1 MPAITTRRLLSVC
14 LLSVAVLAARG
25 QESAL
30 DAVRKAEAERVA
42 VVEKVK
48 PAVVAIFMPGGQGG
62 GSGVLISADGYAL
75 TNWHVV
81 DKIPPA
87 GIRCG
92 LPDGNFYNAVLVG
105 LDKVGDVALIKLLP
119 KKDGQPFP
127 TAPLGDS
134 DTVREGDWSLAM
146 GNPFLLATDF
156 TPTVTFGMVSGVHR
170 YQYPSGS
177 LLEYTDCIQIDTSV
191 NPGNSGGPLFN
202 MKGELIGINGRI
214 SADKRGRLNSGVGYA
229 ISINQIKNFLGHLK
243 AGIETDHA
251 SLGAQYK
258 TETDNAGLSKVVVTS
273 ILEDCDAARRGL
285 DLDDEILTFDGRR
298 ITSAN
303 QLQNV
308 LGLFP
313 RGWRLPMEYRREAP
327 REGKEDE
334 GRGRKEILVRLMGAV
349 RKEIG
354 GGGGQPAPKVK
365 LGPMPSGP
373 SPAAKYYIAKA
384 GFTNYYFNQLER
396 DRLLEAFRKHGDF
409 SSVGGAW
416 TLQGKIRLLRANTPS
431 KLKVEITSIK
441 KANSLSPV
449 VRLFT
454 ENVRVPY
461 ELEPLESQ
469 EPKMLKKPDGSGGLL
484 AAFYLYHR
492 LLTLGAGGFEVK
504 CDHGGHEPIY
514 PPRADAKQP
523 ASLRELREEADVLN
537 TRFGAFL
544 AKWFFSRAD
553 KRLRAVEVRLEDS
566 EDPCE
571 VYFSDYRAVNG
582 RQLPHRLEVYYAGTR
597 YGILEFSSFELAAAT
612 K

>member
-1 MPAITTRRLLSVC
+1 MYPAVTCRRLLAVAWISAG
-14 LLSVAVLAARG
+14 LVAVLSAQA
-25 QESAL
+25 QQPAL

-62 GSGVLISADGYAL
+62 GSGVLISKDGYAI

-87 GIRCG
+87 GIQCG
-92 LPDGNFYNAVLVG
+92 LPDGNYYDAVLVG

-119 KKDGQPFP
+119 KKDGQEFP
-127 TAPLGDS
+127 AAPLGNS
-134 DTVREGDWSLAM
+134 DTVQEGDWTFAM

-170 YQYPSGS
+170 YQYPAGT

-202 MKGELIGINGRI
+202 LKGELVGINGRI

-229 ISINQIKNFLGHLK
+229 ISINQIKNFLGHLR

-258 TETDNAGLSKVVVTS
+258 TEADSSGLSKVVVTS

-313 RGWRLPMEYRREAP
+313 RGWRLPMEFRREAP
-327 REGKEDE
+327 REGKEDDV
-334 GRGRKEILVRLMGAV
+334 RGRKEILVRLMGAV
-349 RKEIG
+349 RREIG
-354 GGGGQPAPKVK
+354 GPGGAPKVRP
-365 LGPMPSGP
+365 GPAPSGP
-373 SPAAKYYIAKA
+373 SPAAKFYVPKP
-384 GFTNYYFNQLER
+384 GFTNYYFNKLER
-396 DRLLEAFRKHGDF
+396 DKLLAAFRKHGDF
-409 SSVGGAW
+409 SGVGGTWKLSA
-416 TLQGKIRLLRANTPS
+416 KFRRLRSNSPS
-431 KLKVEITSIK
+431 KTTVEVTTVTAKNGSV
-441 KANSLSPV
+441 APV
-449 VRLFT
+449 VRLKSEDAKGPETF
-454 ENVRVPY
+454 
-461 ELEPLESQ
+461 EPLDPQ
-469 EPKMLKKPDGSGGLL
+469 DLKRAASREGMM

-492 LLTLGAGGFEVK
+492 LLTQGAGGFAVK
-504 CDHGGHEPIY
+504 CDHGGHEPVY
-514 PPRADAKQP
+514 PPRADETKP

-537 TRFGAFL
+537 TRLGIFQG
-544 AKWFFSRAD
+544 KWFFNRKD
-553 KRLRAVEVRLEDS
+553 QRLRALEVRIEDN

-582 RQLPHRLEVYYAGTR
+582 RELPHVMEVYLSGTR
-597 YGILEFSSFELAAAT
+597 YAIFEFTAFDLSA